1 MGKKMNKALTCRIL
15 FFKFSVCPIYEPT
28 IMTGAAN
35 LLSLHSE
42 NFRLRSFHLLCLSI
56 LLRFNL
62 QNVITIADITKTSL
76 KIYLI
81 TSSGMWYSKMCVYL
95 CWGAPKT
102 HNQGLTKNIL
112 LILWRTR
119 MLLNKRLTGR
129 G

>member
-1 MGKKMNKALTCRIL
+1 MNKTLTCRIL
-15 FFKFSVCPIYEPT
+15 FFKFSVCPIYEPA

-42 NFRLRSFHLLCLSI
+42 NFRLRSFHLLLLSI

-81 TSSGMWYSKMCVYL
+81 TSSGM
-95 CWGAPKT
+95 
-102 HNQGLTKNIL
+102 
-112 LILWRTR
+112 
-119 MLLNKRLTGR
+119 
-129 G
+129 